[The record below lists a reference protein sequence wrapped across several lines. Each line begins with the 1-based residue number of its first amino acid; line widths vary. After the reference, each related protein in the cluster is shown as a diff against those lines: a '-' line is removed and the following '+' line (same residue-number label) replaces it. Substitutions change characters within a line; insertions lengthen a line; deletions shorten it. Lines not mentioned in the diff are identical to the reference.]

1 MLFTDEHMQKTRKS
15 IAKKFKITAT
25 GKVVLRKPGYRHFL
39 RHKSPA
45 RLRKATKDICLDNA
59 TQAATV
65 KEAMPFA

>member
-1 MLFTDEHMQKTRKS
+1 MQKTRKS

-45 RLRKATKDICLDNA
+45 RLRKATKDVCLDNA
-59 TQAATV
+59 KQVATV